1 MKPGTIRT
9 DGSPVVFDQSTQV
22 GEVDQVHPT
31 KARVDVDQ
39 LPDAG
44 RSQLPPVDAS
54 RPDTAGESGLVR
66 GRVDADAD
74 DGRPKGGRRQKF
86 LKVPDAKTL
95 PKQAKER
102 FRDLA
107 EVLGRATQTLR
118 KRSDVAGDF
127 GTEDA

>member
-1 MKPGTIRT
+1 
-9 DGSPVVFDQSTQV
+9 
-22 GEVDQVHPT
+22 
-31 KARVDVDQ
+31 VDVDQ